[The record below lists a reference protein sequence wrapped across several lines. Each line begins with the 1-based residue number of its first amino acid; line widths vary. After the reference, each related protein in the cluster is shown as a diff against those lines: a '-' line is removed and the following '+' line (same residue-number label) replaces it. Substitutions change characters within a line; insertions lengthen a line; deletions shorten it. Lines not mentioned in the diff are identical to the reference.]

1 MKKWCLGLCACA
13 WATLVSAATTFN
25 DSTGDI
31 DPGIGDGSGTLD
43 IVSVE
48 VSHTATDIVFALT
61 VDGDIGLT
69 DFGKYAIGIATGGTG
84 TTIGNGWNRPIYL
97 DSPIGGMNVWIGTWV
112 DGGGGAELYSYDGTN
127 WNGPGVLT
135 DFSFTPGTQSRVS
148 FTVAQA
154 DLGVSS
160 GDMFYYDVYA
170 SGGMPSDSAVDAL
183 SNPDISITAWD
194 QSYTSRTNDTGLSD
208 YTLAA
213 TADVVPG
220 QGPFAGGNAVLVTNA
235 VPAIGNGADI
245 TNVLV
250 GGVAA
255 TPAGQGAN
263 WVAFVAPATGSA
275 GAKDVVIQSAS
286 LGNST
291 LAGAYTVNPAGEIG
305 GSTSVT
311 KWSAVG
317 DAMVPGQVDAKGANN
332 TIYGLGMSTSRV
344 LYACGSFT
352 NIGGSNCYRVARY
365 DGTNWSDM
373 EGGVFRVANVNCIVP
388 SSDGIVYA
396 GGYFTNIGGSYTS
409 GGILANDGGT
419 NSRAVAKWNGNQWEA
434 MGDHVDPNLK
444 GLFFASNVNGYV
456 NTILP
461 STNGPVY
468 AGGYYTNTDFTYHL
482 NYVSKWTGTAWTN
495 MQDGFR
501 NVVTCMA
508 EGPDGTVYAGGTFT
522 NWAGAMS
529 NQFQL
534 GYVARW
540 NGTSWTNM
548 GLGLGNRVTCL
559 LAARDGTIY
568 AGGWFTNAAN
578 PSSGVMA
585 PAQYVAKW
593 TGTAWTNVG
602 SGFNNWVYALAEGS
616 DGTIYAG
623 GSFTNTYDSDGV
635 DTNAAKVR
643 VSRIAW
649 FDGARWQPL
658 GGAETNGASDT
669 VLALAADP
677 VDGAVY
683 AGGMFKTTFNEDGT
697 SNNTWYV
704 ARYGSNTVSSI
715 GVEPS
720 TGSVT
725 GGVEVVISGTNL
737 GAGADITNVTICGA
751 CVASISSQSAT
762 QVVVV
767 AGAGAPGLGDVV
779 VFSTSFGETVKANA
793 FTYIGPSFALLGTN
807 GAAVASGA
815 APAAAA
821 GTHFGEVLSGATVTN
836 VFTITNAGNATLN
849 LSWTTNGSAAFSVV
863 SGPASVGAGAA
874 ADFAV
879 AYASSGAAA
888 TAAVEVVHD
897 AAFSPF
903 LLHLASDS
911 SLLAQTITFP
921 ALADQVTTGVV
932 GLAATASSG
941 LPVSF
946 GVASGSAS
954 ISGGTNLSFSGAG
967 SVSIVASQGGDATY
981 APAPDATNTFNV
993 AKAVATVT
1001 LTDLNAT
1008 YDGTPKPAAATT
1020 EPAGLTV
1027 ALTYD
1032 GSATAPS
1039 AVGSYAVTG
1048 TVTEANWQGEA
1059 TGMLVISPITNS
1071 LTVGSLYGT
1080 PTPATGA
1087 TWFAQGSLIDAFVDA
1102 VVLSADM
1109 ATQHVCT
1116 GWSGTGSVPL
1126 LGASN
1131 AVSFNITD
1139 HSTLTWN
1146 WITEYDLTINPD
1158 PNGTVS
1164 LANGWYAAFTNLSIT
1179 ATASAGYEFAGWTGD
1194 IVTNANPLNLTMDRA
1209 YHLTPTFKAGQTIAF
1224 PPIPPQKLSASVGL
1238 AATGGGSGHPV
1249 TFAVTEGPGSIAD
1262 DTNLTF
1268 SGVGDVAV
1276 VASQAGDA
1284 TYVAAPDVTNI
1295 VKVFSATSD
1304 NGPFA
1309 GGNSV
1314 TVSNGFFG
1322 TITNVL
1328 VGGVGV
1334 SPVSSGDNWFTIVM
1348 PALDRSGPVDI
1359 VVQTTDGGG
1368 VTLAN
1373 AYTYN
1378 PAGAIWNNGVKP
1390 GGPYV
1395 AGGVIHSLGVK
1406 SNGSIAAWGY
1416 NADGQCTVPA
1426 PNADFTAV
1434 AAGYTHS
1441 LGLKSD
1447 GTIAAW
1453 GDEDTGLCA
1462 VPAPNADFTAV
1473 AADNTHSLGLKSDG
1487 SIVAWG
1493 DNYYGQT
1500 DVPAPNADF
1509 AAVAAGGQHSL
1520 GLKSDGSI
1528 VAWGR
1533 NDFDQCTV
1541 PAPNADFVAIA
1552 AGGML
1557 SLGLK
1562 ADGTIVAWGENTD
1575 GQATVPAPNADFVA
1589 VACRRYHSL
1598 GLKSDG
1604 TIVAW
1609 GRNTYGQCTVP
1620 APNANFVAIAA
1631 GWYHSLGLKS
1641 DGTIVAWGW
1650 NIDGQTTISEPNE
1663 EFGQWA
1669 CGVLPTN
1676 GACAGGYEVVIAGTN
1691 LCNGADV
1698 ADVTLCGVAA
1708 QSIQSMSATQI
1719 VVIVGQA
1726 AAARTGDVVVQSTS
1740 FGETVKL
1747 NGFTYVGAG
1756 IGISD
1761 PAFAPTPLGTAVTN
1775 FFTVTNSGNEALL
1788 ITAATN
1794 DGAGAA
1800 MFDVSAL
1807 TGLTVEPGT
1816 ASNVPVIFTAS
1827 AIGSFAPTCYV
1838 ANNSPTPNYSFGL
1851 IGSAFQLS
1859 TNAGPFAG
1867 GNAVTITNGHFGA
1880 ITNVLVGGAAAAIL
1894 DSGASWVTVA
1904 MPAAGAAG
1912 MVDVAVQTSDN
1923 GETVL
1928 ANAYAYNPAGWI
1940 GGEPDWSQW
1949 VEVEGLPTNRF
1960 QMSAAVLSNRI
1971 YAVGGANNYGTA
1983 KSNVYC
1989 FAGTSWTEVSSLPTG
2004 RINTVAGEL
2013 NGSLIVAGGRRGPTG
2028 QCTNTYRFTGAGWEE
2043 VAGMPVAFADMAGA
2057 TYAGAFYAIGG
2068 NDSGSQTN
2076 VYRFDGTNWTEVA
2089 GLPAPRDNMGAAA
2102 CGDYLYAVGGVVSPG
2117 PTYHTNV
2124 YRYDGTNWTEV
2135 AGLPAPRGAT
2145 GVAARDGALFVVGG
2159 QVEEEGEMGMP
2170 MTVLC
2175 MNVYRFDGTGWTEM
2189 AGLPQAEGM
2198 DLGLD
2203 LLANLD
2209 GVLYAF
2215 GSPLI
2220 VTNVYRYPAAAG
2232 ASGVEPAS
2240 GSWTGDYE
2248 VVIIGAN
2255 LCNGTDV
2262 TNVTLCGVAAQ
2273 SIQSMSA
2280 TQIVVIAGQ
2289 AAAAGLGDVVV
2300 QSTSYGETVKSNVFT
2315 YTAPE
2320 FAMEGGEL
2328 DIASG
2333 EAARLETGADFAVV
2347 RVGASRTN
2355 EFRIRN
2361 PGDETLT
2368 ISATVTNGA
2377 AAEMFAVLDETGRR
2391 GGGGG
2396 MPSQL
2401 DPGDSGLLGLVFA
2414 PTAAGAHSASLEFTH
2429 DGPDSPFVL
2438 NLAGMGYEVS
2448 AGEGPFAGGNTI
2460 TVTGGAFGTI
2470 TNVLVGGTS
2479 AAFTQTGPNEF
2490 TVTLPPAGAD
2500 GAVDVV
2506 VQTSDN
2512 GDVALAGAYVYNP
2525 PGRIGFE
2532 GMICGWEELAGLP
2545 VAKYYLGAGSF
2556 QGSVYAV
2563 GGMQYVESWGFVPVT
2578 NVYRWDGTAWTE
2590 VEGLPGAASSL
2601 GVATFRDGL
2610 YALGGYSGVGVRTN
2624 VYRFDGTNWTEVAGL
2639 PAGRSQGAAAVWE
2652 DQLYY
2657 LGGWTNVYRYDGTNW
2672 TEVASLPESMV
2683 SVTASA
2689 WDGKLYAIGGFGDGL
2704 PLTAVYAYDGS
2715 GWTAAA
2721 SLPVPMAHASSGV
2734 LEDGLHVW
2742 AGAYDNDEWT
2752 TNVYRFDGARWQ
2764 LEGALPN
2771 GRYAVG
2777 GCVHDGALHAVGGF
2791 GPNGVGSEGATTNVY
2806 RSISC
2811 NLPGVEPSMG
2821 TWAGEYE
2828 VAIRG
2833 VDLGNGMDVTNVTLC
2848 GVPVASIVSQSATQI
2863 VVVAGAAAGPVVGD
2877 VRVFSTSFGETVGS
2891 DAFTYLR
2898 ADQTIDFPAI
2908 PDQFATNATLVSA
2921 TASSGLPV
2929 MFEVVGGPATL
2940 SETWGRREPA
2950 GVQSPAV
2957 ATYSATGLVSIVARQ
2972 AGGTN
2977 WNSAPSVTNT
2987 FRVRGVYA
2995 LEIEPAP
3002 GATEPAAGSYS
3013 HGEGTVLTN
3022 AAITPATAGS
3032 TQYVCVG
3039 WTLSGHEPASG
3050 TETQM
3055 VMTVTNDAVLTWLW
3069 TTNYQLAT
3077 ASAGHGSVQPESGW
3091 QPAGVATQVL
3101 AEADEYFVFANWT
3114 GDASGSDNPLALTMD
3129 AAKSVTANFAALYT
3143 TNRPTPLWWLADHG
3157 IAGDFEAA
3165 VNGDPDED
3173 GVSTGDE
3180 WVMDT
3185 DPTNGA
3191 SFLAFDAV
3199 WPLHGSNC
3207 WDVVWTNEEPP
3218 YDVVTNQE
3226 CEVIGHV
3233 YRWRTSTGRVY
3244 GVQGAAGMHAPWLDL
3259 DGMTNLMPQGPELTV
3274 TNPATDPERM
3284 RHYRVRVRLP

>member
-31 DPGIGDGSGTLD
+31 DPSVGSGSGALD

-84 TTIGNGWNRPIYL
+84 TSIGNGWNRPIYL
-97 DSPIGGMNVWIGTWV
+97 DSPIGGMNVWIGSWV

-501 NVVTCMA
+501 NVVMCMA
-508 EGPDGTVYAGGTFT
+508 EGPDGTVYAGGSFT

-643 VSRIAW
+643 VSRIAR
-649 FDGARWQPL
+649 FDGARWHPL

-751 CVASISSQSAT
+751 SVASISSQSAT

-779 VFSTSFGETVKANA
+779 VFSTSFGETVKSNA
-793 FTYIGPSFALLGTN
+793 FTYVGPSFALLGTN
-807 GAAVASGA
+807 GAAVANGA
-815 APAAAA
+815 AAAAAA

-849 LSWTTNGSAAFSVV
+849 LSWTTNGSAAFSVM

-874 ADFAV
+874 ADLAV

-888 TAAVEVVHD
+888 TAAVEIVHD

-921 ALADQVTTGVV
+921 AIADQVTTGVV

-1001 LTDLNAT
+1001 LTNLAQTYDGTARVAACTTEPAGLTVDITYDGGTDAPTNAGSYAITGTVNEVLYQGQAAGTLVVSKGAATVTLTNLNAT

-1020 EPAGLTV
+1020 DPAGLTV
-1027 ALTYD
+1027 EFTYD

-1048 TVTEANWQGEA
+1048 TVVDANWLGEA
-1059 TGMLVISPITNS
+1059 TGTLVI
-1071 LTVGSLYGT
+1071 GK
-1080 PTPATGA
+1080 
-1087 TWFAQGSLIDAFVDA
+1087 
-1102 VVLSADM
+1102 M
-1109 ATQHVCT
+1109 A
-1116 GWSGTGSVPL
+1116 
-1126 LGASN
+1126 
-1131 AVSFNITD
+1131 
-1139 HSTLTWN
+1139 
-1146 WITEYDLTINPD
+1146 
-1158 PNGTVS
+1158 
-1164 LANGWYAAFTNLSIT
+1164 
-1179 ATASAGYEFAGWTGD
+1179 
-1194 IVTNANPLNLTMDRA
+1194 
-1209 YHLTPTFKAGQTIAF
+1209 QTIAF
-1224 PPIPPQKLSASVGL
+1224 APIQPQKLAASVGL
-1238 AATGGGSGHPV
+1238 SATGGGSGHPV
-1249 TFAVTEGPGSIAD
+1249 TFAVTAGPGTIAG

-1268 SGVGDVAV
+1268 SGVGDVVV

-1284 TYVAAPDVTNI
+1284 TYEAAAATNV
-1295 VKVFSATSD
+1295 VKVFSVVPD

-1314 TVSNGFFG
+1314 TVSNGNFG
-1322 TITNVL
+1322 T
-1328 VGGVGV
+1328 
-1334 SPVSSGDNWFTIVM
+1334 
-1348 PALDRSGPVDI
+1348 
-1359 VVQTTDGGG
+1359 
-1368 VTLAN
+1368 
-1373 AYTYN
+1373 
-1378 PAGAIWNNGVKP
+1378 
-1390 GGPYV
+1390 
-1395 AGGVIHSLGVK
+1395 
-1406 SNGSIAAWGY
+1406 
-1416 NADGQCTVPA
+1416 
-1426 PNADFTAV
+1426 
-1434 AAGYTHS
+1434 
-1441 LGLKSD
+1441 
-1447 GTIAAW
+1447 
-1453 GDEDTGLCA
+1453 
-1462 VPAPNADFTAV
+1462 
-1473 AADNTHSLGLKSDG
+1473 
-1487 SIVAWG
+1487 
-1493 DNYYGQT
+1493 
-1500 DVPAPNADF
+1500 
-1509 AAVAAGGQHSL
+1509 
-1520 GLKSDGSI
+1520 
-1528 VAWGR
+1528 
-1533 NDFDQCTV
+1533 
-1541 PAPNADFVAIA
+1541 
-1552 AGGML
+1552 
-1557 SLGLK
+1557 
-1562 ADGTIVAWGENTD
+1562 
-1575 GQATVPAPNADFVA
+1575 
-1589 VACRRYHSL
+1589 
-1598 GLKSDG
+1598 
-1604 TIVAW
+1604 
-1609 GRNTYGQCTVP
+1609 
-1620 APNANFVAIAA
+1620 
-1631 GWYHSLGLKS
+1631 
-1641 DGTIVAWGW
+1641 
-1650 NIDGQTTISEPNE
+1650 
-1663 EFGQWA
+1663 
-1669 CGVLPTN
+1669 
-1676 GACAGGYEVVIAGTN
+1676 
-1691 LCNGADV
+1691 
-1698 ADVTLCGVAA
+1698 
-1708 QSIQSMSATQI
+1708 
-1719 VVIVGQA
+1719 
-1726 AAARTGDVVVQSTS
+1726 
-1740 FGETVKL
+1740 
-1747 NGFTYVGAG
+1747 
-1756 IGISD
+1756 
-1761 PAFAPTPLGTAVTN
+1761 
-1775 FFTVTNSGNEALL
+1775 
-1788 ITAATN
+1788 
-1794 DGAGAA
+1794 
-1800 MFDVSAL
+1800 
-1807 TGLTVEPGT
+1807 
-1816 ASNVPVIFTAS
+1816 
-1827 AIGSFAPTCYV
+1827 
-1838 ANNSPTPNYSFGL
+1838 
-1851 IGSAFQLS
+1851 
-1859 TNAGPFAG
+1859 
-1867 GNAVTITNGHFGA
+1867 

-2043 VAGMPVAFADMAGA
+2043 VAGLPVAFADMAGA

-2175 MNVYRFDGTGWTEM
+2175 TNVYRFDGTGWTEM

-2248 VVIIGAN
+2248 VVIIGTN

-2315 YTAPE
+2315 YLAPE

-2328 DIASG
+2328 DVASG

-2401 DPGDSGLLGLVFA
+2401 DPGDSGLFGLVFA

-2908 PDQFATNATLVSA
+2908 PDQFATNATPVSA

-2940 SETWGRREPA
+2940 SETWGRREPG

-3069 TTNYQLAT
+3069 TTNYRLAT
-3077 ASAGHGSVQPESGW
+3077 ASGGHGSVQPESGW

-3173 GVSTGDE
+3173 GVPTGDE

-3244 GVQGAAGMHAPWLDL
+3244 RVQGAAGMHAPWLDL